1 MSKAKIASMAEAW
14 ESGQFGR
21 DLDHA
26 QPAPPELEAQ
36 IDESL
41 GMQVTSIRLTTEL
54 LGDLKKIAA
63 CRGVAYQALIRD
75 ALQKFVAAETRPTPP
90 DKRTARRGKQ
100 AA

>member
-14 ESGQFGR
+14 ESGRLGR
-21 DLDHA
+21 DLEHA
-26 QPAPPELEAQ
+26 RPAPPGLEAQ

-54 LGDLKKIAA
+54 LEDLKKIAA
-63 CRGVAYQALIRD
+63 YRGVAYQALIRD
-75 ALQKFVAAETRPTPP
+75 ALQKFVAAETHPTTPGE
-90 DKRTARRGKQ
+90 RTARRGKQ